1 MVNYTYEYYQEG
13 GRAMGQTDAQFK
25 AFIRFILQDVQDAI
39 AEEEADKIRELLK
52 KMEDKLQK
60 TLED

>member
-1 MVNYTYEYYQEG
+1 
-13 GRAMGQTDAQFK
+13 MGQTDAQFK
-25 AFIRFILQDVQDAI
+25 AFIRFILQDIQDAM
-39 AEEEADKIRELLK
+39 AEQDAEKVKELLK

>member
-1 MVNYTYEYYQEG
+1 
-13 GRAMGQTDAQFK
+13 MGQTDAPFK

-39 AEEEADKIRELLK
+39 AEEQPEKARELLR